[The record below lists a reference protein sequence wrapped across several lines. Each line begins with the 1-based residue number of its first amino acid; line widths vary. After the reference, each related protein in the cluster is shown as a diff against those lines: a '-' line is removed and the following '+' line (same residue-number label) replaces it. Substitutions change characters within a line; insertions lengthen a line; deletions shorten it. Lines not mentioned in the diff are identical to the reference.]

1 MCAWT
6 SGCASM
12 MVCDRVWFSFTT
24 NPSMMPMPNPTLRVS
39 PLPSHM
45 TLAWIRISG
54 ASQSIITASFSVSRS
69 LSSPSYRTGWER
81 YVRSGVR
88 FRRPTA
94 PRTISACTAWSMRAL
109 VRSGW
114 PPALAYSPAQCPS
127 LSNSFHGA
135 PAARRLRTTSTCP
148 YSHASING
156 VVPLR
161 SWKPGSAPSRMSA
174 STASTSPVEAA
185 RRSRR
190 DAMSAVHSTRVE
202 WARKCGL
209 SPT

>member
-12 MVCDRVWFSFTT
+12 MVCDLVWFSFTT

-127 LSNSFHGA
+127 LSNSFLMFGGKVRGQMGSWSWGRAGRRRRWFAKSAMVARLGYHPRGRTHHGA

-148 YSHASING
+148 CSHASING

-161 SWKPGSAPSRMSA
+161 SCA
-174 STASTSPVEAA
+174 
-185 RRSRR
+185 
-190 DAMSAVHSTRVE
+190 
-202 WARKCGL
+202 CGG
-209 SPT
+209 